1 LSLRSVFQRFAKP
14 SLRGYNHPSLTDA
27 FNKMAQSPVG
37 QKAVDYC
44 KSLSYPLYVTD
55 EMEDGTLGTCSPE
68 RIEVRPNSTYG
79 TLAHEMRHAFQMHAL
94 ETHEGDSGNPIL
106 EHMKVRMT
114 ESDAFTFSCLVKMAR
129 WKELGYAADTD
140 LLATEKDTYA
150 IERLAY
156 KVYAT
161 QNFHP
166 QLLLEV
172 LRQVFNYYYLTI
184 AQAAGHKDNYEK
196 SGMRAAERS
205 YRKLDNLLNPS
216 WDTLA
221 FRLFYKKEQDEELQG
236 RLKQYRNTSELIDN
250 FAKTL
255 GNVPGLEGNYLT
267 DTRGSKLSSPA
278 YIGVLSKK
286 AAAFHQ
292 EWHQKIIDGLTRN
305 GLKPA

>member
-1 LSLRSVFQRFAKP
+1 MFQRFAKP
-14 SLRGYNHPSLTDA
+14 SLRGYSHPSLTDA
-27 FNKMAQSPVG
+27 FNKMAQSPIG

-79 TLAHEMRHAFQMHAL
+79 TLAHEMRHAFQMHAQ
-94 ETHEGDSGNPIL
+94 ETHAGDSGNPVL

-114 ESDAFTFSCLVKMAR
+114 EADAFTFSCLVKMAR

-161 QNFHP
+161 KNFHP

-172 LRQVFNYYYLTI
+172 LKQVFNYYYLTI
-184 AQAAGHKDNYEK
+184 AQAAGDKDNYEK

-205 YRKLDNLLNPS
+205 YRNLDNLLNPS

-221 FRLFYKKEQDEELQG
+221 FRLFYKKEQEEELQE
-236 RLKQYRNTSELIDN
+236 RLKQYCSTTELIDN
-250 FAKTL
+250 FAKKL
-255 GNVPGLEGNYLT
+255 GQIPGLEGNYLT
-267 DTRGSKLSSPA
+267 DTRGAKLSSPA
-278 YIGVLSKK
+278 YIGVLSEK

-292 EWHQKIIDGLTRN
+292 EWHQKIMDGVMRR
-305 GLKPA
+305 GLKPV